1 MQSRVNERKER
12 KTTMKKLFKKSRLS
26 VLLGL
31 LLAVSLLAGCGGS
44 VDTDAGTEMD
54 SEETTSEGTV
64 SEEESGDDTHYPVT
78 ISTYNYEKESVDV
91 TFDKCPARVIC
102 TNQTQTEMM
111 LYFGLDEYIA
121 GTAYL
126 DGSIRPDLADA
137 YDALAEAG
145 KELTVTGYPD
155 KEIVISLEPDFIFG
169 WRSAFAD
176 DALGDVSEWH
186 DRGIATMI
194 VRCSNNTADDRSINS
209 VLADIADL
217 GAIFDIEDVTD
228 AYISDARGML
238 EEIDEYVSDIGD
250 KQNVLFLEAD
260 GDGIWY
266 AWSTESLT
274 GSLVE
279 SAGAVNLAG
288 EVGGDLS
295 VEDII
300 AYNPDA
306 IVIDYMKGESEEEE
320 EAAAAAVATLTGESS
335 LAEVTAVADGRIMAV
350 NLTDVYG
357 GGIRIIP
364 SLYSIYEFLYGEE

>member
-91 TFDKCPARVIC
+91 TFDKCPERVIC

-238 EEIDEYVSDIGD
+238 EEIDEYVSEIGD

-364 SLYSIYEFLYGEE
+364 SLYSIYEFLYGEG

>member
-26 VLLGL
+26 VLLSL

-44 VDTDAGTEMD
+44 TDTDAGTEMD